1 MAGRTDGGNRDRGAA
16 VRAAVSGVIA
26 AAVGMAAAELLA
38 GLLNG
43 APSLVIG
50 AGTLVIALQP
60 PGAKD
65 FMASL
70 FGTNDKLVLNVAVVL
85 IALVVAAGVGVVG
98 RRNFALAA
106 VTFVAFAA
114 VGVVGAMQ
122 SGLISLPLALLSGA
136 VAAASGLL
144 TLRVLLASAQSAS
157 SPAGE
162 PASAAPDPAGPM
174 AGPVPPETADLSR
187 EVVGVPGGAASEPQR
202 VADLPE
208 GVEPMP
214 DWARRRFLIQ
224 AGAFLG
230 AAAVAGLVGRNL
242 VERQHPAGP
251 PAAAGSLPAVRDPA
265 PPLAPDQSLS
275 APGVTPIVT
284 PNDQFFRIDTAL
296 TIPQVDVATWQLK
309 VDGMVEHPLTFSYAE
324 LLAMPLIEQYVT
336 IACVSN
342 SVGGALVGNTLWT
355 GVRLK
360 EILAKAGVKSG
371 ATQIVGRSVDG
382 FTVGFPTEW
391 ALDPSREPMVALGMN
406 RLPLPA
412 DHGYPARL
420 IVPGLFGYVSA
431 TKWLS
436 QIELTTDAF
445 NGYWI
450 PLGWAKDGP
459 ILTQSRID
467 NLGALIRGVAA
478 GPVDLSGVA
487 WAPDRGIERVEVKID
502 DGPWQQAM
510 LSRAISKAAWVQW
523 MLRWQA
529 TPGRHVIEV
538 RATDGTGVVQTDQQ
552 TGSAPDGA
560 RGHQRIEVTVN

>member
-1 MAGRTDGGNRDRGAA
+1 VAGRTDGGNRDRGAA

-38 GLLNG
+38 GLLPG
-43 APSLVIG
+43 TPSLVIG

-65 FMASL
+65 FMVSL
-70 FGTNDKLVLNVAVVL
+70 FGINDKPVLDVAVVL
-85 IALVVAAGVGVVG
+85 VVLLVAAGVGLLA
-98 RRNFALAA
+98 RKNFVLAA
-106 VTFVAFAA
+106 VAFVMFAA
-114 VGVVGAMQ
+114 VGVAGTMQ
-122 SGLISLPLALLSGA
+122 SGLVSPPLALLSGA
-136 VAAASGLL
+136 VAVASGLL
-144 TLRVLLASAQSAS
+144 TLRVLLASAQA
-157 SPAGE
+157 AGQ
-162 PASAAPDPAGPM
+162 SH
-174 AGPVPPETADLSR
+174 
-187 EVVGVPGGAASEPQR
+187 GAASEPEG
-202 VADLPE
+202 VEPMPE

-224 AGAFLG
+224 AGALLG
-230 AAAVAGLVGRNL
+230 AAAVAGVVGRNL
-242 VERQHPAGP
+242 LERQHPAGP
-251 PAAAGSLPAVRDPA
+251 PAAAGNLPAVQNPVPA
-265 PPLAPDQSLS
+265 LAPDQSLS
-275 APGVTPIVT
+275 APGLTPIVV
-284 PNDQFFRIDTAL
+284 PNDQFFRIDTTQL
-296 TIPQVDVATWQLK
+296 VPRVDAATWQLK

-324 LLAMPLIEQYVT
+324 LLAMPLVEQYVT

-342 SVGGALVGNTLWT
+342 SVGGPLIGNTLWT

-382 FTVGFPTEW
+382 FTVGIPTEY

-420 IVPGLFGYVSA
+420 IVPGLYGYVSA
-431 TKWLS
+431 TKWLAE
-436 QIELTTDAF
+436 IELTTDAF

-502 DGPWQQAM
+502 DGPWQQTM
-510 LSRAISKAAWVQW
+510 LSRAISEATWVQW
-523 MLRWQA
+523 VFRWQA
-529 TPGRHVIEV
+529 TPGRHMIEV

-560 RGHQRIEVTVN
+560 RGHQRIEVTVH

>member
-1 MAGRTDGGNRDRGAA
+1 
-16 VRAAVSGVIA
+16 
-26 AAVGMAAAELLA
+26 MAAAELLA
-38 GLLNG
+38 GLLPG

-65 FMASL
+65 FMAGL
-70 FGTNDKLVLNVAVVL
+70 FGTDDKLVLNVAVVL
-85 IALVVAAGVGVVG
+85 IALVVAAGVGMVG
-98 RRNFALAA
+98 RRNFAAAA
-106 VTFVAFAA
+106 VAFVAFAA
-114 VGVVGAMQ
+114 VGAVGALQ
-122 SGLISLPLALLSGA
+122 SGLVSPPLALLSGA

-144 TLRVLLASAQSAS
+144 ALRVLLASAQSAGQ
-157 SPAGE
+157 PHG
-162 PASAAPDPAGPM
+162 AAPQAERVEPM
-174 AGPVPPETADLSR
+174 
-187 EVVGVPGGAASEPQR
+187 
-202 VADLPE
+202 PE

-230 AAAVAGLVGRNL
+230 AAAMAGMVGRNL
-242 VERQHPAGP
+242 VERQYPSGP

-265 PPLAPDQSLS
+265 PALAADQSLS
-275 APGVTPIVT
+275 APGLTPIVV
-284 PNDQFFRIDTAL
+284 PNDQFFRIDTTQL
-296 TIPQVDVATWQLK
+296 VPQVDVATWQLK

-324 LLAMPLIEQYVT
+324 LLAMPLVEQYVT

-342 SVGGALVGNTLWT
+342 SVGGPLVGNTLWT

-360 EILAKAGVKSG
+360 EILARAGVKSG
-371 ATQIVGRSVDG
+371 ATQIVGRSVDS

-391 ALDPSREPMVALGMN
+391 ALDASREPMVALGMN

-420 IVPGLFGYVSA
+420 IVPGLYGYVSA

-436 QIELTTDAF
+436 EIELTTDAF

-450 PLGWAKDGP
+450 PRGWAKDGP

-467 NLGALIRGVAA
+467 NLGALIRGVVA

-502 DGPWQQAM
+502 DGPWQQTM

-523 MLRWQA
+523 ILRWQA

-538 RATDGTGVVQTDQQ
+538 RATDGTGAVQTDQQ

>member
-1 MAGRTDGGNRDRGAA
+1 
-16 VRAAVSGVIA
+16 
-26 AAVGMAAAELLA
+26 MAAAELLA
-38 GLLNG
+38 GLLPG

-65 FMASL
+65 LMASL
-70 FGTNDKLVLNVAVVL
+70 FGINDKPVLDVAVVL
-85 IALVVAAGVGVVG
+85 VALVVGAGVGLLARKNLV
-98 RRNFALAA
+98 LAA
-106 VTFVAFAA
+106 VAFVMFAA
-114 VGVVGAMQ
+114 VGVAGTMQ
-122 SGLISLPLALLSGA
+122 SGLVSPPLALLSGA
-136 VAAASGLL
+136 VAVASGLL
-144 TLRVLLASAQSAS
+144 TLRVLLASAQSAPS
-157 SPAGE
+157 LPAPTLAAA
-162 PASAAPDPAGPM
+162 PASATPE
-174 AGPVPPETADLSR
+174 PV
-187 EVVGVPGGAASEPQR
+187 AAMP
-202 VADLPE
+202 ADLPK

-230 AAAVAGLVGRNL
+230 AAAMAGVVGRNL
-242 VERQHPAGP
+242 VERQYPSGP

-265 PPLAPDQSLS
+265 PALAADQSLS
-275 APGVTPIVT
+275 APGLTPIVV
-284 PNDQFFRIDTAL
+284 PNDQFFRIDTTQL
-296 TIPQVDVATWQLK
+296 VPQVDVATWQLK

-324 LLAMPLIEQYVT
+324 LLAMPLVEQYVT

-342 SVGGALVGNTLWT
+342 SVGGPLVGNTLWT

-360 EILAKAGVKSG
+360 EILARAGVKSG
-371 ATQIVGRSVDG
+371 ATQIVGRSVDS

-391 ALDPSREPMVALGMN
+391 ALDASREPMVALGMN

-420 IVPGLFGYVSA
+420 IVPGLYGYVSA

-436 QIELTTDAF
+436 EIELTTDAF

-450 PLGWAKDGP
+450 PRGWAKDGP

-467 NLGALIRGVAA
+467 NLGALIRGVVA

-502 DGPWQQAM
+502 DGPWQQTM

-523 MLRWQA
+523 ILRWQA

-538 RATDGTGVVQTDQQ
+538 RATDGTGAVQTDQQ

-560 RGHQRIEVTVN
+560 RGHQRIEVTVH